1 MNKQEIQKEIEH
13 IVYLLGMKQVT
24 RFGFERTE
32 NDPTESVAEHV
43 YGLFV
48 LAKYFLPLVD
58 PEHKL
63 DWQKIY
69 DMILWHDTGEIETGD
84 IPMFQKT
91 EQHDTEEL
99 QALELVKDKSPKH
112 LSVEIYNSAMHYET
126 EDSQE
131 RKFMKA
137 IDKLES
143 AFSLRSNT
151 VTAKMRFA
159 KQQVTHEMFVEA
171 RTKACGSYPLLL
183 EFGLEIGEY
192 LKEHKTF
199 CDQ

>member
-1 MNKQEIQKEIEH
+1 MNKQQIQKEIEG
-13 IVYLLGMKQVT
+13 ILYLLGMKQVT
-24 RFGFERTE
+24 RFGFERE
-32 NDPTESVAEHV
+32 QNDPTESVAEHV

-58 PEHKL
+58 PEHEL

-91 EQHDTEEL
+91 EADDAKEL
-99 QALELVKDKSPKH
+99 QALELVKNKAPEH
-112 LSVEIYNSAMHYET
+112 LSAEIYQSAMHYEA

-151 VTAKMRFA
+151 TTAKRRFA
-159 KQQVTHEMFVEA
+159 KQQVTHDMFVGA
-171 RTKACGSYPLLL
+171 RVKACGSYPLLL
-183 EFGLEIGEY
+183 EFGLEIGEH